1 MDGPASVQLIT
12 GKAEVFGSPFK
23 ELQRAVVREG
33 KRTPFFVSETA
44 VFEVVLGANA
54 AMQEMEGN
62 TVPESWNKPIQT
74 VLSLEKKPVVILILG
89 ASDTGKSSFC
99 TYMVNKMVEAK
110 RRVAVLDGD
119 LGQSDIGPCA
129 SVGYAV
135 TAKPV
140 GELYDL
146 RYQNG
151 YFIGVTSPSAAG
163 SKTLEGLAAM
173 MNEAIQRQADS
184 ILVNTDGFV
193 IGNDAIRYKLNLIK
207 ELKPDVVVGVQI
219 QNELEEL
226 MSYLGGGG
234 VLTVEP
240 SHALNRR
247 TPEKRKILREMTYAK
262 YLRNSKLQCYPLSQ
276 LTVEPRNAVPKTQKP
291 EKGVLVGLYGRG
303 SRFLGVGILRAI
315 NPDRRTLKVQTAV
328 ITKPHRLI
336 IGKVFLNLKL
346 QETQD

>member
-1 MDGPASVQLIT
+1 LLT

-23 ELQRAVVREG
+23 ELQRVIVREG

-44 VFEVVLGANA
+44 VFEVVLGAGA
-54 AMQEMEGN
+54 TTKEIMGN
-62 TVPESWNKPIQT
+62 TVPESWNKPVQVI
-74 VLSLEKKPVVILILG
+74 LGLEKKPVVILVLG
-89 ASDTGKSSFC
+89 AVDTGKSSFC
-99 TYMVNKMVEAK
+99 TYILNKMVEAK

-135 TAKPV
+135 TAKPI

-151 YFIGVTSPSAAG
+151 YFIGATSPSVAVA
-163 SKTLEGLAAM
+163 KTLEGLKTM
-173 MNEAIQRQADS
+173 MEETIERHTDAIL
-184 ILVNTDGFV
+184 INTDGFV
-193 IGNDAIRYKLNLIK
+193 VGNDAIRYKLNLVR
-207 ELKPDVVVGVQI
+207 ELKPDIVVGVQI

-234 VLTVEP
+234 VLTVGASE
-240 SHALNRR
+240 ALNVRSR
-247 TPEKRKILREMTYAK
+247 EKRKILREMSYAK

-303 SRFLGVGILRAI
+303 NRFLGIGILRAI
-315 NPDRRTLKVQTAV
+315 NPTRRTLKVQTAV

-336 IGKVFLNLKL
+336 IGKVFLNHKL
-346 QETQD
+346 QETQQD